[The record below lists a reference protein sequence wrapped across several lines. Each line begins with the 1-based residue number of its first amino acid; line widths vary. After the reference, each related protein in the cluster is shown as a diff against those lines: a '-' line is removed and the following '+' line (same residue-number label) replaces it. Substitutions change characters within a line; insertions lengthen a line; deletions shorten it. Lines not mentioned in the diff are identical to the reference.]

1 MVSKGAPGFM
11 IAATIFGYLV
21 MVALYSFIGTLL
33 IESCI
38 KSKKVHNKQISDME
52 ILQTRSYNVYHFV
65 TFSFPYSNIAIL
77 VCIPG

>member
-52 ILQTRSYNVYHFV
+52 ILQTRSYNV
-65 TFSFPYSNIAIL
+65 
-77 VCIPG
+77 